1 MMLFVNIAMLNIYMI
16 INESKLGNLNK
27 VMIYINMNQ

>member
-1 MMLFVNIAMLNIYMI
+1 MLFVNIAMLNIYMI